1 MDNMTTFHEAI
12 RATLGYSPD
21 SGILSPGKMIR
32 FSTSDKPHDRS
43 GFAKLFDDGE
53 GGIFGCWRR
62 GISETWQ
69 SRTAHSPEE
78 RTAYAEH
85 IRKAREEAAQIE
97 SAIRAECRRTS
108 AALWQQGQNVDA
120 KHPYLLNKGVKPH
133 GIKQK
138 GDALMIPVRGCDG
151 ILRGLQFIGP
161 DGAKRFK
168 TGTEVT
174 GGYHAFGKPQEN
186 TILICE
192 GLVTGATL
200 HEVTG
205 HAVAVALNAGNLRH
219 VAEAL
224 RDKNPE
230 WRLIVCADDDHT
242 TEGNPGLTKATEAA
256 QVVNGL
262 LAIPAFPDNRGPKDT
277 DFNDFARLAGPEAV
291 RACIEGASMPI
302 PIPTPTKETTQ
313 QANHESPENPLD
325 AAIQRL
331 AALSPMQYDVVR
343 KAKAKALGVRPGT
356 LDAAVKEARKGS
368 NTDDLPFTEV
378 EPWPERVDPAR
389 LLTDIATTI
398 RHFIVCCEEVS
409 HAVALW
415 IAMTWFIDVVRV
427 APLAVITSPE
437 KRCGKSL
444 LLSLLGRLVA
454 RAVTASNISPAALY
468 RTIEA
473 WQPTLLIDEADAFM
487 KDNEELRGLLNS
499 GHTRDSAYVIRTVG
513 ENFTPTKFSTWG
525 AKAIAGIGHV
535 ADTLMDRAIIFELR
549 RKLADE
555 KVDRIRDAKQ
565 SLFDDLRS
573 QLARFA
579 EDYSEEVRQARP
591 PLPDSLNDRAQD
603 NWEPL
608 LAIAMTAS
616 KEWLKLGTTA
626 ALKLSGGEIA
636 SQTIGTELLSDIQMI
651 FKDKKVDRIATAEL
665 IEALCSDDEKPWK
678 TYSKGFPI
686 TPRQLANRLK
696 AYGIYSKTIRIGNDT
711 AKGYEKDQFTEAF
724 SRYIPPSPSA
734 SVTASQ
740 PTPAKD
746 LRAFQSVTQA
756 DDVTVVNHWK
766 PTPVKD
772 CDVVTLETLPL
783 FTINNLREVAL

>member
-291 RACIEGASMPI
+291 RACIEGASMPTS
-302 PIPTPTKETTQ
+302 TPTKETTQ

-535 ADTLMDRAIIFELR
+535 ADTLMDRAIVLELR
-549 RKLADE
+549 RKLPHE
-555 KVDRIRDAKQ
+555 KVDRIRNAEQ
-565 SLFDDLRS
+565 SLFDDLCS
-573 QLARFA
+573 KLARFA

-591 PLPDSLNDRAQD
+591 PLPNSLNDRAQD